1 MLKRRIQDLTVCFT
15 YNFSCLQPRSEYLWK
30 IRINNNFIDRGQK
43 DFRSQYQLREE
54 IQRGGFGI
62 VYKAYRIS
70 DGLPVAVKYVEHKH
84 VREWTMV

>member
-15 YNFSCLQPRSEYLWK
+15 YNFSCLHPQSKYLWS
-30 IRINNNFIDRGQK
+30 RNNAICIDRGQK
-43 DFRSQYQLREE
+43 DFRNQYQLCEE

-70 DGLPVAVKYVEHKH
+70 DRLPVAVKYVEHKH